1 MMKLCIHRGTHQIG
15 GMSTEI
21 ATAKARILI
30 DMGSELSLDAHFQ
43 DHPLSIP
50 GITDDKEHWD
60 AVLLTHY
67 HGDHMGQIL
76 RIRPEIPL
84 YAGALAQDIM
94 KLSAKHHHQDALYAR
109 ITAMRTFASGK
120 PLPISDMKV
129 IPFSIDHS
137 AVDSYFFLICAEG
150 KRLLY
155 TGDFRLHGIRHKGM
169 KKLLKRI
176 GHVDILVTE
185 GTTLSRSS
193 GPALTEWDLQ
203 KQLKQYL
210 AQYKYVFV
218 LCSTTNLDRIFAFAK
233 AVPSGKYCLC
243 DAYQKILVKAVSD
256 HWCLTGS
263 SPVSDFYHMSKM
275 RVYGKSIL
283 SQFKEQGGL
292 FCVRGTDYFKNII
305 QQGEKSQILMIYSMW
320 DGYRTKAGSSIPD
333 FLALTGHW
341 ERLHTSGHATPEAI
355 QTLIQAVTPDI
366 VIPMHTDAPEQI
378 QSLCGKAKV
387 LLPEDNE
394 ILLL

>member
-1 MMKLCIHRGTHQIG
+1 MKLCIHRGTHQIG
-15 GMSTEI
+15 GMATEI
-21 ATAKARILI
+21 ATAEARILI
-30 DMGSELSLDAHFQ
+30 DMGSELSLDSHFK

-50 GITDDKEHWD
+50 GITDANGHWD

-94 KLSAKHHHQDALYAR
+94 KLSAQHHHQNALYER
-109 ITAMRTFASGK
+109 ISTMRTFDPGK
-120 PLPISDMKV
+120 PLSIGDMKI

-137 AVDSYFFLICAEG
+137 AVDSYFFLICAED

-169 KKLLKRI
+169 EKLLKRI

-193 GPALTEWDLQ
+193 GPALTEWDLS

-210 AQYKYVFV
+210 AQYKYVFI
-218 LCSTTNLDRIFAFAK
+218 LCSTTNLDRIFAFANV
-233 AVPSGKYCLC
+233 VPRGKYCLG
-243 DAYQKILVKAVSD
+243 DAYQTELVKTVSD

-263 SPVSDFYHMSKM
+263 SAVSNFYHMPKM
-275 RVYGKSIL
+275 SVYGKNIL

-292 FCVRGTDYFKNII
+292 FFVRGTDYFKNII
-305 QQGEKSQILMIYSMW
+305 QQVDKSQSLMIYSMW
-320 DGYRTKAGSSIPD
+320 DGYRAKAGSSIPD
-333 FLALTGHW
+333 FLSLTGHW
-341 ERLHTSGHATPEAI
+341 ERLHSSGHATPKEI
-355 QTLIQAVTPDI
+355 QFLIDTVTPDI
-366 VIPMHTDAPEQI
+366 VIPMHTDAPERI

-387 LLPEDNE
+387 FLPEDNE
-394 ILLL
+394 ILSL

>member
-1 MMKLCIHRGTHQIG
+1 MKLCIHRGTHQIG
-15 GMSTEI
+15 GMATEI
-21 ATAKARILI
+21 ATVKARILI
-30 DMGSELSLDAHFQ
+30 DMGSELSLDSHFK

-50 GITDDKEHWD
+50 GITDANGHWD

-94 KLSAKHHHQDALYAR
+94 KLSAQHHHQDALHER
-109 ITAMRTFASGK
+109 ISTMRTFDPGK
-120 PLPISDMKV
+120 TLSIGDMKI

-169 KKLLKRI
+169 EKLLKRI

-193 GPALTEWDLQ
+193 RPALTEWDLP

-210 AQYKYVFV
+210 TQYKYVFV
-218 LCSTTNLDRIFAFAK
+218 LCSTTNLDRIFAFAN
-233 AVPSGKYCLC
+233 AVPRGKYCLG
-243 DAYQKILVKAVSD
+243 DAYQTELVKTVSD

-263 SPVSDFYHMSKM
+263 SPVSDFYHMPKM
-275 RVYGKSIL
+275 SVYGENIL
-283 SQFKEQGGL
+283 SQFQEQGGL
-292 FCVRGTDYFKNII
+292 FFVRGTDYFKNII
-305 QQGEKSQILMIYSMW
+305 QQVGKSQSLMIYSMW
-320 DGYRTKAGSSIPD
+320 DGYRTQAGSSIPD
-333 FLALTGHW
+333 FLSLTGHW
-341 ERLHTSGHATPEAI
+341 ERLHTSGHATPDAI
-355 QTLIQAVTPDI
+355 QTLIDAVTPDI
-366 VIPMHTDAPEQI
+366 VIPMHTDAQNKI
-378 QSLCGKAKV
+378 SSLCGNAKV
-387 LLPEDNE
+387 LLPTDNE
-394 ILLL
+394 ILSL